1 MNKPRLNRPGLVL
14 HEAAIGISLVGLL
27 LVCFAVSATAARVV
41 GQRQTDVLN
50 LGYRGALAAAYGADK
65 RGQMPS
71 FTWSVGNTPS
81 DYPDLQ
87 NAFSDRQARA
97 NQFVDIMR
105 RRSFLG
111 ESLMAISGWVPDL
124 NFSHIPLMDHAGL
137 DIPDERF
144 VPLGSGPW
152 ATVAREPVSFFENE
166 TWPTPFGASWT
177 SSNSN
182 KRYMAATWFRRPMA
196 TLPFVES
203 GNDAPVVAAT
213 SDFVSIGT
221 ASEAPPRRFDEIAFA
236 SRKVYVA
243 GEFDYY
249 SDPSRQVFHLHD
261 FARTPY
267 LMGDGSAQVR
277 RASEANMSAD
287 PRRSNDTRG
296 VRFRYQPQFEL
307 ALPPTVSGSSSE
319 VFDAR
324 MLYTRGGLSGIDFDG
339 PDIDTG
345 QPLP

>member
-1 MNKPRLNRPGLVL
+1 MKKLQLTQPGLVL
-14 HEAAIGISLVGLL
+14 HETAIGISLVGLL
-27 LVCFAVSATAARVV
+27 LACFAVGASAARLAS
-41 GQRQTDVLN
+41 QRQADVLN

-65 RGQMPS
+65 QGQMPS
-71 FTWSVGNTPS
+71 FTWSAGNTPS
-81 DYPDLQ
+81 DYTDLQ

-97 NQFVDIMR
+97 NQFIDIMR

-111 ESLMAISGWVPDL
+111 DSLLVISGWVPDL
-124 NFSHIPLMDHAGL
+124 NYSHVPLMDHAGL

-144 VPLGSGPW
+144 VPVGSGPW
-152 ATVAREPVSFFENE
+152 ATIAREPSAFFENE

-177 SSNSN
+177 FSNTN
-182 KRYMAATWFRRPMA
+182 KRYLAATWFRRPMA

-203 GNDAPVVAAT
+203 GNDAPVVTAN

-221 ASEAPPRRFDEIAFA
+221 SSEVPPRRFDEIAFA

-249 SDPSRQVFHLHD
+249 SDASRQVFHLHD
-261 FARTPY
+261 FARAPY

-277 RASEANMSAD
+277 RASEANVSAD
-287 PRRSNDTRG
+287 PRRLNGTRG
-296 VRFRYQPQFEL
+296 VRFRYEPQFEL

-319 VFDAR
+319 VLDAR
-324 MLYTRGGLSGIDFDG
+324 MLYTRGGLAGIDFDG
-339 PDIDTG
+339 PVIDTG